1 MESVTSYRTLMR
13 FVSLTAIV
21 FEINCEHFEKTL
33 IEDLLMNY
41 NNEVRPVENRSQVL
55 IVTVGVQP
63 YRLLR
68 MDEIEQLIRMSMWYR
83 LSWEDSALSWKPD
96 RYGNITRINL
106 PVDVIWTPPVGLL
119 NSLDSGMALLF
130 SGGEDVLDN
139 QVQVQFNGHVRLL
152 LPAVLSVSCIMDM
165 SMYPFDTQ
173 RCNLRFGT
181 WAYTTDDLAFKAD
194 VETSTLAQSKENFSS
209 SAGWNVLEYRAI
221 ETKGNNNEESPSVT
235 FTIELQR
242 QTTYY
247 IVILLLPC
255 FSNVMLTLLV
265 FLLPPETGERI
276 AVGINTLFTMW
287 VNYLRVLNAM
297 PKSPHLPAFCKFYY
311 FVMFECVCAIA
322 VSCLVISFFHMNV
335 NIDQPEWVKTHILDR
350 MARLVFLHKSV
361 KYRLKTAEKLK
372 KEAEMF
378 RSRFEG
384 KSYPKITIGLNLFV
398 DNSLKDFETFWRQEE
413 WKLVSLVLER
423 FFTYFFLFSV
433 LISFFVFAV
442 TVR

>member
-1 MESVTSYRTLMR
+1 
-13 FVSLTAIV
+13 
-21 FEINCEHFEKTL
+21 
-33 IEDLLMNY
+33 
-41 NNEVRPVENRSQVL
+41 
-55 IVTVGVQP
+55 
-63 YRLLR
+63 
-68 MDEIEQLIRMSMWYR
+68 
-83 LSWEDSALSWKPD
+83 
-96 RYGNITRINL
+96 
-106 PVDVIWTPPVGLL
+106 
-119 NSLDSGMALLF
+119 
-130 SGGEDVLDN
+130 
-139 QVQVQFNGHVRLL
+139 
-152 LPAVLSVSCIMDM
+152 
-165 SMYPFDTQ
+165 
-173 RCNLRFGT
+173 
-181 WAYTTDDLAFKAD
+181 
-194 VETSTLAQSKENFSS
+194 
-209 SAGWNVLEYRAI
+209 
-221 ETKGNNNEESPSVT
+221 
-235 FTIELQR
+235 
-242 QTTYY
+242 
-247 IVILLLPC
+247 
-255 FSNVMLTLLV
+255 MLTLLV

-287 VNYLRVLNAM
+287 VNYLRALNAM

-361 KYRLKTAEKLK
+361 KYRLETAEKLK

-378 RSRFEG
+378 RSRFGG

-433 LISFFVFAV
+433 LISFFIFAV